1 MQKNVYAVGLVL
13 FIVTMLLFFVMYFF
27 GMNTDYFNNS
37 LLVNAFILPAVY
49 LAGAFISVNSV
60 KKLGIQMGF
69 REAFGRAFKPMFL
82 GGILSVL
89 SIFAFLNFIDRDAKD
104 LLNFQYIER
113 QKTELNNE
121 YQKAKLTSKTD
132 EEKAELDKNYQ
143 NRLQSFSPEMIKD
156 KDMFSFR
163 QFTYYF
169 GAIMVFYVILST
181 FFGSFFRSKTLE

>member
-1 MQKNVYAVGLVL
+1 
-13 FIVTMLLFFVMYFF
+13 
-27 GMNTDYFNNS
+27 
-37 LLVNAFILPAVY
+37 
-49 LAGAFISVNSV
+49 
-60 KKLGIQMGF
+60 MGF
-69 REAFGRAFKPMFL
+69 RDAFGRAFKPMFL

>member
-1 MQKNVYAVGLVL
+1 MQKNVYAVGLGL

-60 KKLGIQMGF
+60 KKLGIPMGF
-69 REAFGRAFKPMFL
+69 RDAFGRAFKPMFL

>member
-1 MQKNVYAVGLVL
+1 MVKNVYAVGFVI
-13 FIVTMLLFFVMYFF
+13 FIATMVIFFTMYFF
-27 GMNTDYFNNS
+27 GMNTEYFNNT
-37 LLVNAFILPAVY
+37 LLVNAFVLPAIY
-49 LAGAFISVNSV
+49 LAGAFVSVNSV
-60 KKLGIQMGF
+60 KKQGIKMGF
-69 REAFGRAFKPMFL
+69 RDAFGRAFKPMFI

-89 SIFAFLNFIDRDAKD
+89 SIFAFLNFVDKDAKN

-113 QKTELNNE
+113 QKTELNKE
-121 YQKAKLTSKTD
+121 YEKAKQFTKTN
-132 EEKAELDKNYQ
+132 EEKVELEKNYK

-181 FFGSFFRSKTLE
+181 FFGSFFRSRSEF